1 MDDEDEFVLL
11 LQLMLAEQQGDEFE
25 DELLACVGL
34 VCYGLEEARQ
44 LSVSRR
50 SLQRLY
56 LTRADLLP
64 DPRTDTPWQALYHSQ
79 SDRGFITTM
88 GFDVMTFHDILRHGF
103 ERLWNETPIPRRDIL
118 SSSTPRVNRRSL
130 NACGALGLI
139 LHYLNSTMLEVG
151 LAQVFALVPAT
162 VSRYVTF
169 KFTLRILLF
178 TLRRM
183 KEARTHW
190 PVDDEFQEYNDLVL
204 ARHPLLVGAFG
215 TMDGL
220 NLPVQTSQ
228 DQEIENATFNGWL
241 QDHFISS
248 VFAFGAEGMPRN
260 LCEIMKLFLMPFRSH
275 YCMQFE
281 CTW

>member
-1 MDDEDEFVLL
+1 
-11 LQLMLAEQQGDEFE
+11 
-25 DELLACVGL
+25 
-34 VCYGLEEARQ
+34 
-44 LSVSRR
+44 
-50 SLQRLY
+50 
-56 LTRADLLP
+56 
-64 DPRTDTPWQALYHSQ
+64 
-79 SDRGFITTM
+79 M

-130 NACGALGLI
+130 DACGALGLI

-169 KFTLRILLF
+169 TLRILLF

-183 KEARTHW
+183 KEARIHW

>member
-11 LQLMLAEQQGDEFE
+11 LQLMLANQQGDEFE

-34 VCYGLEEARQ
+34 VCYGLEEAWQ
-44 LSVSRR
+44 LSISRR
-50 SLQRLY
+50 SLQCLY

-64 DPRTDTPWQALYHSQ
+64 DPHTDTPWQALYHSQ

-88 GFDVMTFHDILRHGF
+88 GFDVMTFHDILHHGF
-103 ERLWNETPIPRRDIL
+103 ESLWNETPIPHRDVL

-130 NACGALGLI
+130 DACGALGLI
-139 LHYLNSTMLEVG
+139 LHYLNSTMLEVS
-151 LAQVFALVPAT
+151 LVQIFTLVLAT
-162 VSRYVTF
+162 VSRYVT
-169 KFTLRILLF
+169 FTLRILLF

-183 KEARTHW
+183 KEARIHW

-220 NLPVQTSQ
+220 NLPIQTSQ

-248 VFAFGAEGMPRN
+248 VFAFGAEGMP
-260 LCEIMKLFLMPFRSH
+260 
-275 YCMQFE
+275 
-281 CTW
+281 

>member
-1 MDDEDEFVLL
+1 MDNEDEFMHL
-11 LQLMLAEQQGDEFE
+11 LQFMLAEQQEDEFE
-25 DELLACVGL
+25 DELSACVGL

-44 LSVSRR
+44 LSISRC

-56 LTRADLLP
+56 LTRSDLP
-64 DPRTDTPWQALYHSQ
+64 DPHTDTPWQALYHSQ

-88 GFDVMTFHDILRHGF
+88 GFDVVTFHDILHHGF
-103 ERLWNETPIPRRDIL
+103 ERLWNETPIPRRDVL
-118 SSSTPRVNRRSL
+118 SSSVPQVNCRSL
-130 NACGALGLI
+130 DACGALGLI
-139 LHYLNSTMLEVG
+139 LHYLNSTMLEVS
-151 LAQVFALVPAT
+151 LAQVFALVPST

-169 KFTLRILLF
+169 TLGILLF

-183 KEARTHW
+183 KGAQIHW
-190 PVDDEFQEYNDLVL
+190 PVDDKFQEYNNLVL

-241 QDHFISS
+241 QDHFVSS
-248 VFAFGAEGMPRN
+248 VFAFGAEGMSIN
-260 LCEIMKLFLMPFRSH
+260 LYEIMKWFLIPFRSH